1 MVMNI
6 VRNTLL
12 SLLFAFLSF
21 SNAAFAGMNEDIVQ
35 LQKSWEKLKYQTP
48 ATSQEKGFEAL
59 LAQSKTVT
67 AQYPDQAEPLIWQG
81 IIEATFAGV
90 RNGISGQ
97 LAALSLVKN
106 AKASFDQAIKINPEA
121 LNGSAYTSLGSLYYQ
136 VPSWPISFGDNKKA
150 KEYLLKGL
158 ELNPDGI
165 DANYFYGDYLH
176 KTGDL
181 PSAEKVLKKA
191 LLAQPREGR
200 EIADE
205 GRRKEINDLLKN
217 IAEKNNR

>member
-1 MVMNI
+1 MNI
-6 VRNTLL
+6 VRK
-12 SLLFAFLSF
+12 SLLGLMLVFLSF
-21 SNAAFAGMNEDIVQ
+21 SNTVFAGMNEDIVQ

-48 ATSQEKGFEAL
+48 ASSQEKGFEEL
-59 LAQSKTVT
+59 LEQSKTFT
-67 AQYPDQAEPLIWQG
+67 AQHADQAEPLIWQG

-106 AKASFDQAIKINPEA
+106 AKNSFDKAIKINPNA

-136 VPSWPISFGDNKKA
+136 VPSWPISFGDHQKA
-150 KEYLLKGL
+150 KEYLTKGL

-165 DANYFYGDYLH
+165 DSNYFYGDYLY

-181 PSAEKVLKKA
+181 SNAEKMLKKA
-191 LLAQPREGR
+191 LQAPPREGR
-200 EIADE
+200 AVADE
-205 GRRKEINDLLKN
+205 GRKKEINDLLKK
-217 IAEKNNR
+217 IAEKK